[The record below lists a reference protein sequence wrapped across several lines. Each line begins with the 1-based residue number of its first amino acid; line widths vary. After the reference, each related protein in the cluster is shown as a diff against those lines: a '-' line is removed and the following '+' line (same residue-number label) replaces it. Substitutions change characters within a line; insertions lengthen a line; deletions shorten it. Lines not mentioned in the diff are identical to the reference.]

1 MTLEAQQALRL
12 LGVPE
17 MPHRARN
24 LTVELAHQVERIF
37 CMTQAH
43 RNAVIS
49 LVPAAA
55 AKTQCLDP
63 DGDVED
69 PSGQEL
75 VTYVNCAR
83 RIHSLVQLRFD
94 EIGLPGVDTK
104 LALD

>member
-1 MTLEAQQALRL
+1 
-12 LGVPE
+12 
-17 MPHRARN
+17 
-24 LTVELAHQVERIF
+24 
-37 CMTQAH
+37 MTQAH

-94 EIGLPGVDTK
+94 EIGLPGVNTK